1 MAMTSD
7 RDPLLY
13 AKFRP
18 EVDVGGR
25 RCPSWGAQLV
35 IQKAVRS
42 AQPAELGDLRAEKEK
57 R

>member
-1 MAMTSD
+1 MVGALIGAVYSIVAMTSD

-25 RCPSWGAQLV
+25 R
-35 IQKAVRS
+35 
-42 AQPAELGDLRAEKEK
+42 
-57 R
+57 